1 MASGNGQGRPW
12 VDRTCRLVLVEC
24 EPDSE
29 GVEQAVLSALG
40 DPSVTRAFP
49 VVVRPY
55 TDGML
60 EDAHVV
66 VVAQREEGVSLCGR
80 GERIAAA
87 GFPGP
92 LVAVCD
98 RMDEDLAV
106 RGYSVGFHAW
116 LTLPLR
122 ARVFAAQIEA
132 LAARMIG
139 NVGPPQVDVS
149 LRRDRRQL
157 TIDGTSVR
165 LTGRE
170 FDVFCYLLARREIWT
185 DSARIIAEVFPGKH
199 APSSAVLRVQIHAI
213 RHALGPALAWVLE
226 GAEGKGYRVTLRRD
240 STAALRGS
248 PHPRY
253 RR

>member
-1 MASGNGQGRPW
+1 M
-12 VDRTCRLVLVEC
+12 DRTCRLVLLAC
-24 EPDSE
+24 EPDSA

-40 DPSVTRAFP
+40 DPRVTRGFP
-49 VVVRPY
+49 MVVRPY

-66 VVAQREEGVSLCGR
+66 VVAQREVGASLGRR

-92 LVAVCD
+92 LIAVCD

-106 RGYSVGFHAW
+106 RGCSVGFHAW

-122 ARVFAAQIEA
+122 PRVFAAQIEA

-139 NVGPPQVDVS
+139 NAEAPEVDIS
-149 LRRDRRQL
+149 LRRSSRQL
-157 TIDGTSVR
+157 TIDGASLR
-165 LTGRE
+165 LTRRE
-170 FDVFCYLLARREIWT
+170 FDIFCYLLARRETWT
-185 DSARIIAEVFPGKH
+185 DSATIIAAVFPGKH
-199 APSSAVLRVQIHAI
+199 AAGSAVLRVQIHAI
-213 RHALGPALAWVLE
+213 RHALGPALAWILE
-226 GAEGKGYRVTLRRD
+226 GGEGKGYRVTLRRD